1 MNDAAPRSLTAGR
14 LRPTVFYL
22 ALPVLAEQLLSYL
35 VGLVDTYLS
44 GQLGDIATVATS
56 AVGLAGYVS
65 WLATLMFGLVGIG
78 TTAIVARAWGGGK
91 RAQANRVAN
100 QSLMLAAGLGVVF
113 LCLMLPAAPLFASL
127 LEMDGIAGEIT
138 TRYLRI
144 DAFGLVFTSVTFA
157 GAAALRGTGD
167 MRTPMLVLGLVN
179 VLNIVCSLA
188 FVYGLGPWP
197 IVGLDRVLLTPLG
210 VDGIVLGTV
219 IARTAGG
226 LMMLYA
232 ISKGAGG
239 LQLRPRQLR
248 PKLRVAQRIL
258 SIGVPAAADGMV
270 MWVGHFL
277 FLMVISRLAEGNAGE
292 AIFAAHV
299 IGIRVEAITYLPAV
313 AWGSAAATLVGQSL
327 GADLPDRA
335 KSVGHE
341 AVRQC
346 LVVGIAMTAVLF
358 FGARLIFAA
367 MHSDPAVGTVGVPAL
382 QLLACFQ
389 VPVVVSI
396 VYVFALRGAGDTRW
410 PLLMTCIG
418 VIGVRVPVS
427 YIGGI
432 VLEGGLIGAWIGM
445 CGDLLLR
452 AVLAWFRFA
461 SGRWAQIRV

>member
-1 MNDAAPRSLTAGR
+1 MTDATPRSLTSGR

-44 GQLGDIATVATS
+44 GQLAGIATIATS

-78 TTAIVARAWGGGK
+78 TTAIVARSWGAGK
-91 RAQANRVAN
+91 RSQANRVAN

-113 LCLMLPAAPLFASL
+113 LCMMLPAAPAFASL
-127 LEMDGIAGEIT
+127 LDMHGIAGEIT

-157 GAAALRGTGD
+157 GAAALRGTGG

-188 FVYGLGPWP
+188 FVYGIGPWP
-197 IVGLDRVLLTPLG
+197 KVGLNRALIAPLG

-219 IARTAGG
+219 VARTAGG

-232 ISKGAGG
+232 ISQGAGG
-239 LQLRPRQLR
+239 LRLRPKQLR
-248 PKLRVAQRIL
+248 PKLRVARRIL

-277 FLMVISRLAEGNAGE
+277 FLMVISRLATGDAGE

-313 AWGSAAATLVGQSL
+313 AWGAAAATLVGQSL
-327 GADLPDRA
+327 GAGLTARA
-335 KSVGHE
+335 KDVGHE

-346 LVVGIAMTAVLF
+346 LVVGVVMTAVLF
-358 FGARLIFAA
+358 FGAKHIYGA
-367 MHSDPAVGTVGVPAL
+367 MHSDAAVGVVGVPAL
-382 QLLACFQ
+382 RLLACFQ
-389 VPVVVSI
+389 IPVVLSI

-418 VIGVRVPVS
+418 VLGVRVPLS
-427 YIGGI
+427 YFCGI
-432 VLEGGLIGAWIGM
+432 ILDGGLVGAWIGM

-452 AVLAWFRFA
+452 SILAAARFA
-461 SGRWAQIRV
+461 SGRWANIRV